1 MSSTFINLTNTLLR
15 RLNEVEIADADFV
28 GSRGVQALAK
38 DAIRASIAKINQAE
52 FEWPFNAA
60 EHTQILSKGQTEYT
74 WPAYF
79 KQVDWNSFQIQ
90 ADASLGVSYTH
101 IGYMDRDLWY
111 RDFRDD
117 DYQAGAAGRA
127 VPQFAFPAHGD
138 GFGVTP
144 SPDQAYSIK
153 FRYYLNYSDLQ
164 QPTDVTRIPT
174 TYDNVIVDGGMYH
187 MYMFRDNMES
197 AGISAQAFQQGLKE
211 MQTLLINK
219 YESISDTR
227 VAY

>member
-15 RLNEVEIADADFV
+15 RLNEVEIAEADFV
-28 GSRGVQALAK
+28 GARGVQALSK

-60 EHTQILSKGQTEYT
+60 EHTQTLNVGQTEYT
-74 WPAYF
+74 WPAFF

-90 ADASLGVSYTH
+90 ADSSLGVTFTH
-101 IGYMDRDLWY
+101 IGYIDRDLWY
-111 RDFRDD
+111 RDYRDD
-117 DYQAGAAGRA
+117 DFQAGAAGRA

-153 FRYYLNYSDLQ
+153 FRYYLNYSDLT
-164 QPTDVTRIPT
+164 QPDDVTRIPA
-174 TYDNVIVDGGMYH
+174 TYDNVIIDGAMYH